1 MCYGNQT
8 WSEESLMWVYNDD
21 DLHGGQR
28 SSEVK
33 CGKLCA
39 MATKLGQKNPWCE
52 FIMMM
57 TFMEVKGHQRSNV
70 VNYVL
75 WLPNL
80 VRRISDASL
89 WWWWPS
95 WRSKVIR
102 GQMRKL
108 CAMATKLSQKK
119 PWCKFMMMMTFMKV
133 KGHQRLNVVNVGSG
147 GIEKSHSC
155 KWAKWIQWHALP
167 HIQQSTQQRNKGYY
181 PNLHGWDF
189 SIPPLPKCCTLVT
202 KLGQKASLM
211 QVYDDDDLHEGQRSS
226 EVKCGKLCTM
236 VTKLGQQNR

>member
-33 CGKLCA
+33 CGY
-39 MATKLGQKNPWCE
+39 
-52 FIMMM
+52 
-57 TFMEVKGHQRSNV
+57 
-70 VNYVL
+70 YVL

-80 VRRISDASL
+80 VRRIPDASL

-108 CAMATKLSQKK
+108 CAVATKLSQKK

-133 KGHQRLNVVNVGSG
+133 KGHQTLNVVNV
-147 GIEKSHSC
+147 
-155 KWAKWIQWHALP
+155 ALWL
-167 HIQQSTQQRNKGYY
+167 
-181 PNLHGWDF
+181 PNLVRKNPWCKFMMVMTFMKVRGH
-189 SIPPLPKCCTLVT
+189 
-202 KLGQKASLM
+202 
-211 QVYDDDDLHEGQRSS
+211 QRSN
-226 EVKCGKLCTM
+226 VVNFALWLPNL
-236 VTKLGQQNR
+236 VNRIANASFK